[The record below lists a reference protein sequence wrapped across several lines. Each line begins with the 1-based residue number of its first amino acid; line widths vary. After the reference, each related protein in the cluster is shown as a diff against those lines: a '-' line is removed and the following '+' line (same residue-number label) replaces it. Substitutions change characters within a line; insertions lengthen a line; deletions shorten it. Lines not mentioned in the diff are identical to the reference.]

1 MSVRRKV
8 VVKGALQGVTY
19 LKQTQRIAHD
29 LGVRGWVR
37 NASNG
42 DVEACFEG
50 DENAVHALLAWCFI
64 GPERSRVEQVVIKPS
79 KYKGRFKEL
88 SIKDDRQEI

>member
-19 LKQTQRIAHD
+19 LAQAQRVAHN

-37 NASNG
+37 NAPNG

-50 DENAVHALLAWCFI
+50 DESAVYAMLAWCFV
-64 GPERSRVEQVVIKPS
+64 GSERARVEQVVIRRS

-88 SIKDDRQEI
+88 SIRDERSVA

>member
-1 MSVRRKV
+1 MSVRKKV

-50 DENAVHALLAWCFI
+50 DESAVHAMLAWCFI
-64 GPERSRVEQVVIKPS
+64 GPEHSRVEQVVIRHS
-79 KYKGRFKEL
+79 RYKGRFKEL
-88 SIKDDRQEI
+88 SIRGS

>member
-1 MSVRRKV
+1 MPVRKRV
-8 VVKGALQGVTY
+8 VVKGVLERVTY
-19 LKQTQRIAHD
+19 LQQTQHIAHN

-50 DENAVHALLAWCFI
+50 DEGSVYAMLAWCFI
-64 GPERSRVEQVVIKPS
+64 GPERARVERVVIKPAKFRGS
-79 KYKGRFKEL
+79 FKEL
-88 SIKDDRQEI
+88 SIRDERLVA